1 LWWWT
6 GEEGVSASTH
16 PCPNGHDAPPAP
28 LTAAGADRPPAVA
41 DAAAAARALADR
53 PPREAVGKAIVVA
66 PPSPPAAETKVAAM
80 RGTGDVGT
88 EGTKAK
94 ASFARTSSGRGG
106 MRCLGMR
113 KVERLKR
120 SVKILWRSAVA
131 RR

>member
-1 LWWWT
+1 MWWWT

-16 PCPNGHDAPPAP
+16 PCPKGHDAPPAP
-28 LTAAGADRPPAVA
+28 LTAEGADRPPAVA

-53 PPREAVGKAIVVA
+53 PRDAVGKAIVVN
-66 PPSPPAAETKVAAM
+66 PPSTETKFAAI